1 MTDTNRLKYSRKMI
15 GKRVCVLEPGGYYY
29 GIVGNTP
36 EWDVFI
42 IETPHGKREVSIF
55 DIRSI
60 E

>member
-1 MTDTNRLKYSRKMI
+1 MI